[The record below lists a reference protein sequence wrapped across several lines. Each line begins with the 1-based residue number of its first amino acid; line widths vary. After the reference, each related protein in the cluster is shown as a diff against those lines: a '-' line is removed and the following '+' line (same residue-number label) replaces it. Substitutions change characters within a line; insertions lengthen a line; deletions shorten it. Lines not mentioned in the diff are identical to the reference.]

1 MGSRD
6 RNEQGEY
13 AETLTEQRVLGVFER
28 VDGPVITSSD
38 VADALSCS
46 TEAARR
52 KLSGLY
58 ERGVLGR
65 RKTGRTLIYWLV
77 EEGETNP
84 IDPDD
89 PFFAIEPARDGG
101 PGDVAANVDE
111 HLYDDV

>member
-13 AETLTEQRVLGVFER
+13 AETVTERRVVGVFDR
-28 VDGPVITSSD
+28 VNGPVITSSD

-46 TEAARR
+46 SEAARR

-65 RKTGRTLIYWLV
+65 RKTGRTLIYWLI
-77 EEGETNP
+77 EEGGTNA
-84 IDPDD
+84 IDADD
-89 PFFAIEPARDGG
+89 PFFAAEPAREGG

>member
-6 RNEQGEY
+6 RNDQGEY
-13 AETLTEQRVLGVFER
+13 AETLTERRVLGVFER

-38 VADALSCS
+38 VADTLSCS

-58 ERGVLGR
+58 ERGILGR

-77 EEGETNP
+77 EQGEATP
-84 IDPDD
+84 IDAED
-89 PFFAIEPARDGG
+89 PFFAAEPAREGG

-111 HLYDDV
+111 HLYDNV